1 MGRLLT
7 SRNHG
12 GMSSRNAGPRHRM
25 FGPTAGESK
34 LDSMLDSERKNLD
47 LDGGDR
53 NLYGATRKNTMRSQ
67 PAEQTPSVIDGGA

>member
-1 MGRLLT
+1 
-7 SRNHG
+7 
-12 GMSSRNAGPRHRM
+12 
-25 FGPTAGESK
+25 
-34 LDSMLDSERKNLD
+34 MLDSERKNLD

>member
-1 MGRLLT
+1 
-7 SRNHG
+7 
-12 GMSSRNAGPRHRM
+12 M

-53 NLYGATRKNTMRSQ
+53 NLYGRNAKEYDAIAAR
-67 PAEQTPSVIDGGA
+67 GADSLSYRWGA